1 MFKMDY
7 QGYYKRS
14 VMNTLIGCIVWSGL
28 STYVIISKGQIGESS
43 IPIFE
48 SIIFLASIATSK
60 YIAKNKINY
69 AKALSL
75 DIAIEFVCLVV
86 ILFITIVKGVAIESA
101 IALYIL
107 IILTSGVTNI
117 VTSESQRDIE
127 DKRMKSDTSKKFLK
141 ICRARHRDYRLYGL
155 TTGAILSLLL
165 LTYFQIELKY
175 YAILLLSLN
184 IMQVVYDS
192 YLVKKYL
199 LIRK

>member
-14 VMNTLIGCIVWSGL
+14 VINTLIGCIVWSGL

-48 SIIFLASIATSK
+48 SIIFIASIATSR
-60 YIAKNKINY
+60 YIAKNRINY
-69 AKALSL
+69 AKALIL
-75 DIAIEFVCLVV
+75 DITIEFTCLVA
-86 ILFITIVKGVAIESA
+86 ILFITIFKGVSIESA
-101 IALYIL
+101 VALYIL
-107 IILTSGVTNI
+107 IILTSGVSSII
-117 VTSESQRDIE
+117 VGESQRDIE
-127 DKRMKSDTSKKFLK
+127 DKVMKSDTSKKFLK

-184 IMQVVYDS
+184 IMQTVYDTW
-192 YLVKKYL
+192 LVNKYL
-199 LIRK
+199 LIK